1 MRSRLTDR
9 AFYVALAAATYVPM
23 LLTKPGSVAAD
34 TKQYLYLDPGRLT
47 QGAASMWDPNTGL
60 GTVTHQNIGYLFPMG
75 PYYTLIHWLHMPV
88 WVGQRVWMGTL
99 LFSAGLGVAYCARR
113 LGLEGPGR
121 YAAAFAYALS
131 PYLIDYIAR
140 ISAILMPWAA
150 LGWIVGLTVM
160 AARTGKWRYPALFAV
175 VIALVGGV
183 NATSIL
189 LVLVA
194 PGLWLVFAVWAS
206 REVTLRR
213 AAWTAGR
220 LALLSTLVSLWWAAG
235 LWAEGRYGINVL
247 RVTETV
253 PTVSRTSSASEV
265 LRGLGY
271 WYFYGWD
278 KVQPWTM
285 PAVEYTQTLWLVV
298 ISYLVPVACLMLGF
312 AARWR
317 YRAYALGLVGVGA
330 VVAVGAFPFG
340 NPSLFGS
347 LIENASAGST
357 VALAMRSVDRI
368 VPILVLGLALLM
380 GAGVTSIWARW
391 PARGNGVALLCLAIV
406 AADLPPLWAGNLVA
420 SNLARPS
427 SVPSYW
433 LQAARYLDSSGTD
446 RVLGLPGEDFAAYS
460 WGVTEDPILP
470 GLMTRPYVSRQ
481 VVPTGTPASANLVQ
495 ALDESLQ
502 EGTLNLSALA
512 PVARLMSAG
521 QILLRSDLQYERY
534 HLPLPKYLW
543 LEMTSPQAN
552 LGQPTT
558 FGPPNPAKQIRYPL
572 DSELRLGLPT
582 GEPEPPAL
590 AVFDVSDPR
599 PLARAERQKSPLVV
613 AGDGSGLVNAAAAGL
628 LNSDQAILYSA
639 AMDDSQLRSASAAG
653 ATLVLTDTDT
663 KSLQRWGSLRDNQ
676 GAVQQPGVK
685 QLSSNP
691 SDYSLP
697 VFPNQTDADRT
708 VAQMSGVESVTA
720 TDYGDSLSFTPEN
733 RPANAVDGNPSTAW
747 TYGAHMP
754 AAGGRIEVDYGRKV
768 TAHQI
773 TLLQAQLQRPN
784 RRITQAT
791 LTFDGGHP
799 VRVHLTAASFHSPGQ
814 TVTFPA
820 RSFRHLAVTVDA
832 APGGADKNYDGLA
845 QVGFAEIS
853 VPGVAPS
860 TESLR
865 LPDRLLAS
873 AGPAASTDALDILMN
888 RRRAIEPPRHDP
900 EPQMSRVFKLPTSR
914 TFTVSGTAEINP
926 GDSDYLIN
934 QMIGLTPPQS
944 MPSSGAAVVAA
955 NSSTRL
961 DDDRAA
967 RANAAVDSNPA
978 TAWIAETGPQ
988 VGEWLQV
995 ELNKP
1000 VTFDHLDLQVLND
1013 GRHSLPSRITVSAG
1027 GRDATVDVPVPPV
1040 GEARPQNATSAVT
1053 VPLPNLTGSTI
1064 RVTIDGVRQVRALD
1078 YYSTFSGRTDVLPVG
1093 IAELGIPGV
1102 VQGSPPADIPPS
1114 CQSGLLS
1121 VDGNPVDVEISG
1133 STAAGLAGQPLA
1145 VTACGNSA
1153 HGISLGPGDHV
1164 VATSSRLP
1172 SGWSIDSLALDS
1184 PAPGAAGTIAKASVP
1199 GPPAV
1204 VSIDHH
1210 DRTSWDLTVKSSG
1223 KSFWLVLGQSFSNG
1237 WTATLAGGHSLGA
1250 PRLVDGYATGWL
1262 VPAGL
1267 IDGVAKVKVTWS
1279 PQKVVWAAIGISAV
1293 ALLLCLVVGALPFA
1307 AELRRRRR
1315 RQSARANGA
1324 APSPET
1330 ALRPAGACL
1339 PFSLPIAA
1347 RRGGPVTPW
1356 VASAIAAV
1364 VWAGVT
1370 TFVSRPAI
1378 GAVCGAAV
1386 LLGCRLT
1393 WGRAATRLSA
1403 LAALLALPAYVADQ
1417 QAVHRY
1423 LPTIDWPAALASAND
1438 LAWLGICLLGADLV
1452 SGAARA
1458 RAAGRG
1464 GGGDPVV
1471 AQAGVDDGAN
1481 TLVAGRNQ
1489 PA

>member
-34 TKQYLYLDPGRLT
+34 TKQYLYLDPARLT
-47 QGAASMWDPNTGL
+47 TGAASMWDPNTGL

-75 PYYTLIHWLHMPV
+75 PYYTLVHWMHLPV
-88 WVGQRVWMGTL
+88 WVGERVWMATL

-150 LGWIVGLTVM
+150 LGWMVGLTAM
-160 AARTGKWRYPALFAV
+160 AARTGRWRYPGLFAV

-194 PGLWLVFAVWAS
+194 PGLWLLFAVWGS

-213 AAWTAGR
+213 AASTAGR

-298 ISYLVPVACLMLGF
+298 VSYLVPAVCVLLGF

-317 YRAYALGLVGVGA
+317 YRAYAVGLVGVGA
-330 VVAVGAFPFG
+330 VVAVGAFPCG

-357 VALAMRSVDRI
+357 LALAMRSVDRI

-391 PARGNGVALLCLAIV
+391 PARGNAVALLCLAIV

-433 LQAARYLDSSGTD
+433 LQAARYLDASGTD

-460 WGVTEDPILP
+460 WGVTEDPVVP
-470 GLMTRPYVSRQ
+470 GLITRPYVSRQ

-495 ALDESLQ
+495 ALDEPLQ
-502 EGTLNLSALA
+502 EGTLDLSALA
-512 PVARLMSAG
+512 PIARLMSAG
-521 QILLRSDLQYERY
+521 QVLLQSDLQYERY

-552 LGQPTT
+552 LGRPTT

-590 AVFDVSDPR
+590 AVFNVPGAR
-599 PLARAERQKSPLVV
+599 PMARAESRESPLVV
-613 AGDGSGLVNAAAAGL
+613 AGDGSGLVDAAAAGL
-628 LNSDQAILYSA
+628 LDGSQAILYSA
-639 AMDDSQLRSASAAG
+639 AMDGSQIRSASAAR

-663 KSLQRWGSLRDNQ
+663 ESLQRWGGLRDNQ
-676 GAVQQPGVK
+676 GAVQQPGVR

-697 VFPNQTDADRT
+697 VFPKQTNADQT
-708 VAQMSGVESVTA
+708 VAQMSGVKSVTA

-733 RPANAVDGNPSTAW
+733 RPANAVDGNVSTAW

-754 AAGGRIEVDYGRKV
+754 AAGGRIEIDYGRTV
-768 TAHQI
+768 TADRV
-773 TLLQAQLQRPN
+773 TLVQAQLQRPN
-784 RRITQAT
+784 RRITEAT

-814 TVTFPA
+814 TVSFPT
-820 RSFRHLAVTVDA
+820 RTFRHLAVTVDA
-832 APGGADKNYDGLA
+832 APGGSDKNYDGLA

-873 AGPAASTDALDILMN
+873 AGSAASTDAIDILMN

-900 EPQMSRVFKLPTSR
+900 EPQMSRVFNLPTKR
-914 TFTVSGTAEINP
+914 TFDIAGTAEINP

-934 QMIGLTPPQS
+934 QMIGLTPPS
-944 MPSSGAAVVAA
+944 SVPSSGATVVAA

-961 DDDRAA
+961 DDDRMA

-988 VGEWLQV
+988 AGEWIQV
-995 ELNKP
+995 ALNKP
-1000 VTFDHLDLQVLND
+1000 VTFDRLNLQVLND

-1027 GRDATVDVPVPPV
+1027 GRDVTVDVPVPDV
-1040 GEARPQNATSAVT
+1040 GKGRPQNATTPVT
-1053 VPLPNLTGSTI
+1053 VALPELTGSTV
-1064 RVTIDGVRQVRALD
+1064 RVTIDAVHQVRALD
-1078 YYSTFSGRTDVLPVG
+1078 YYSTFSGRTDILPVG

-1102 VQGSPPADIPPS
+1102 VQEQPPASVPS
-1114 CQSGLLS
+1114 KCQSGLLS
-1121 VDGNPVDVEISG
+1121 LDGKPVDVEISG

-1145 VTACGNSA
+1145 VKACGNSA
-1153 HGISLGPGDHV
+1153 HGVSLGPGDHV
-1164 VATSSRLP
+1164 VTTSSRLP
-1172 SGWSIDSLALDS
+1172 SGWSIDSLVLNS
-1184 PAPGAAGTIAKASVP
+1184 PASPAGGTVGNAPAAGAPAKVT
-1199 GPPAV
+1199 V
-1204 VSIDHH
+1204 DHH

-1223 KSFWLVLGQSFSNG
+1223 RSFWLVLGQSFSDG
-1237 WTATLAGGHSLGA
+1237 WTATLAGGRSLGS
-1250 PRLVDGYATGWL
+1250 PQLVDGYATGWL
-1262 VPAGL
+1262 IPAGM
-1267 IDGVAKVKVTWS
+1267 IDGVAKVHLSWS
-1279 PQKVVWAAIGISAV
+1279 PQKVVWGAIAISAG
-1293 ALLLCLVVGALPFA
+1293 ALVLSLAVGSLPFA
-1307 AELRRRRR
+1307 AELRRRRGR
-1315 RQSARANGA
+1315 GA
-1324 APSPET
+1324 PT
-1330 ALRPAGACL
+1330 AIAPAGACL
-1339 PFSLPIAA
+1339 AFSLSTTAG
-1347 RRGGPVTPW
+1347 RRGRVAPW
-1356 VASAIAAV
+1356 IASVVAAV
-1364 VWAGVT
+1364 VWAGAS

-1386 LLGCRLT
+1386 LLGCRYP

-1403 LAALLALPAYVADQ
+1403 LAALLALPAYVAEQ

-1458 RAAGRG
+1458 RAGRRSG
-1464 GGGDPVV
+1464 GADPA
-1471 AQAGVDDGAN
+1471 AQTGVDGGAN
-1481 TLVAGRNQ
+1481 TLVGGRNQ